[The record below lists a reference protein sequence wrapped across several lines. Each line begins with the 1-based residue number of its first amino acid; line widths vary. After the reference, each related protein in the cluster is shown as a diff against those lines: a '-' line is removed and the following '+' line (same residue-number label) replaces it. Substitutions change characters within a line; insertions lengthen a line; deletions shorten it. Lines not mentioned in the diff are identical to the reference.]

1 MQDIE
6 TQAIKTYEKNLAFFS
21 DKHKDVLTKIQ
32 ALNSAIES
40 GQYKEKYSLEYMKTY
55 FDVKENAT
63 QSYLY
68 DADSTEISKQ
78 LLKQINFDK
87 NNYSFDGFRMYYNIE
102 KIENQLSD
110 IQKSLLGIYPLMSY
124 YIDATRENNQL
135 KKIDKFIFIGIGLGL
150 HIELIHSRIKAKKYC
165 IIEDDLELFHLSLFC
180 TPYYSLSEETDFMF
194 CIAQTKSNF
203 VNTFEHFLQEEWYA
217 NKYLKYSYFPAHSD
231 NKIKLI
237 QNVLASQDFMTFP
250 YRAMVDKHLK
260 PLEFI
265 NNDYAIVN
273 LSQHLEGTI
282 FSKKP
287 TLVIGAGPSLDKNTQ
302 WLKKNHSK
310 FIIVAVSSTLKHF
323 YSINIKPDIVIHLD
337 GFQYA
342 INLFNSFNAAEFL
355 KDSLLLFG
363 SFAPTNV
370 RKLFKKEQ
378 CFFLEENTYYF
389 EGFSSRHGA
398 CVGST
403 SLLHA
408 LMFDAQETYI
418 LGLDYALD
426 TKTGRSHAEAHVN
439 NKEQS
444 DMSKKTD
451 LQTTM
456 DSQILFAVK
465 GNFEEEV
472 FTNPLFYSSI
482 QALHNLIPHLKKEGQ
497 KIYNLN
503 DGALI
508 ETAKPIRANEI
519 QTDSFEVLDKEY
531 IHHEIREMLQKN
543 SKSTLSSA
551 DVDSLKLRLENVK
564 KIKSFLHNYSK
575 VASYSNADT
584 YLSNLLDLISKIFHL
599 NGSRETDNIVETYF
613 AYFKYT
619 LPIIDDMLNTKGL
632 KNIKRHMKKIDKIL
646 LTELQYIEARYE
658 DVYGEFLEKRCN

>member
-6 TQAIKTYEKNLAFFS
+6 TQAIKTYEKNIEFFKN
-21 DKHKDVLTKIQ
+21 KHKNVFTKIQ
-32 ALNSAIES
+32 ALNTALES

-55 FDVKENAT
+55 FDVKENST

-68 DADSTEISKQ
+68 SADSVETSKQ
-78 LLKQINFDK
+78 LLEQINFNK
-87 NNYSFDGFRMYYNIE
+87 NSYSFDGFPMYHNIE
-102 KIENQLSD
+102 KIENQLAD
-110 IQKSLLGIYPLMSY
+110 TQKGLLGIYPLMSY
-124 YIDATRENNQL
+124 YLDNTKENNQL
-135 KKIDKFIFIGIGLGL
+135 KQIDKFIFIGTGLGL
-150 HIELIHSRIKAKKYC
+150 HFELIHSRIQAKKYC

-180 TPYYSLSEETDFMF
+180 TPYYNFSDKTDFTF
-194 CIAQTKSNF
+194 CIAQNKSDF
-203 VNTFEHFLQEEWYA
+203 VNTFEHFLQDEWYA
-217 NKYLKYSYFPAHSD
+217 NKHLKYSYFPAHSN

-237 QNVLASQDFMTFP
+237 QNVLASQDFMIFP
-250 YRAMVDKHLK
+250 YRAMIDKHLK

-265 NNDYAIVN
+265 NNAYEIVN
-273 LSQHLEGTI
+273 LSQHLKNTI

-302 WLKKNHSK
+302 WLQKNHTK
-310 FIIVAVSSTLKHF
+310 FIIIAVSSTLKYLH
-323 YSINIKPDIVIHLD
+323 SLNIKPDLVIHLD

-342 INLFNSFNAAEFL
+342 INLFNSFDAANFL
-355 KDSLLLFG
+355 KDSFILFG
-363 SFAPTNV
+363 SFTPTNV

-408 LMFDAQETYI
+408 LMFDAAEIYL

-426 TKTGRSHAEAHVN
+426 TKTGRSHAEAHVSE
-439 NKEQS
+439 EQI

-465 GNFEEEV
+465 GNFEKEV
-472 FTNPLFYSSI
+472 YTNPLFYSSI

-503 DGALI
+503 DGAFI
-508 ETAKPIRANEI
+508 ETAKPIKADEI
-519 QTDSFEVLDKEY
+519 QTDTFEELKKEY
-531 IHHEIREMLQKN
+531 IHQEILKILQKN
-543 SKSTLSSA
+543 SKSTLSNA

-564 KIKSFLHNYSK
+564 KIKSFLYNYSK
-575 VASYSNADT
+575 IASYSNTDT

-599 NGSRETDNIVETYF
+599 NGLRETDNIVETYF

-632 KNIKRHMKKIDKIL
+632 KNMKRHMKKIDKIL

-658 DVYGEFLEKRCN
+658 DTYGEFIEKKCN